1 VNKNDVGH
9 FVSIAILTGIA
20 VPKSIV
26 TPVILV
32 LYFIMWLLNEINHPQ
47 ALDTDTENNEMHTEK
62 HKTRKLIK
70 PVQQLEQLNNC

>member
-1 VNKNDVGH
+1 
-9 FVSIAILTGIA
+9 
-20 VPKSIV
+20 
-26 TPVILV
+26 
-32 LYFIMWLLNEINHPQ
+32 MWLLNEINHPQ